1 MDRLMDVC
9 GYGTPKLYTG
19 KVVCVKKPTIYEG
32 FFTVGKI
39 YNIEDGYG
47 KLDNN
52 IKFLF
57 KNVTT
62 VDDLNRILGDCFIEV
77 VE

>member
-1 MDRLMDVC
+1 MKGCFKVGDIV
-9 GYGTPKLYTG
+9 KG
-19 KVVCVKKPTIYEG
+19 KKD
-32 FFTVGKI
+32 
-39 YNIEDGYG
+39 NGYG